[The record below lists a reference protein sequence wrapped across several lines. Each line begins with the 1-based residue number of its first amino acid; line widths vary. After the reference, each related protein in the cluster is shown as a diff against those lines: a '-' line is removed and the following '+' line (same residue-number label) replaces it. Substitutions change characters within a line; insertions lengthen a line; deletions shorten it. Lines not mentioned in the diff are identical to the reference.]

1 MTFIRRISFLCFLF
15 SVWSVAIEAHAD
27 RIVLYPPAGAA
38 TDDRR
43 QAVEAL
49 MSETLR
55 GLGHDVIAGSAI
67 QRGTTAAQPRTEAEM
82 VEVATANRAQ
92 WVLTSEV
99 QPLAGQY
106 RLNLVAGYTVVRRVE
121 SLDVNVVEADEAERM
136 RDVLRS
142 LIRASGLGDDA
153 LRLSEDQ
160 AANPSTNTPNPA
172 DEAAARAR
180 AQQEEEAR
188 AAREALAAREAAHAR
203 EEAAARATEFENRP
217 RYGADAEKPWIGQL
231 GLGMISLASHDE
243 ARAGGFLWDVQLRFG
258 HGFVSAPGLELR
270 GGLDVVGGASSG
282 FALNVGGVYLA
293 SFFAQPVYI
302 GGATEL
308 GLFVNTTG
316 ARNAGLLFR
325 ASAAVSW
332 RVGPNF
338 FLEGLLPEISYLS
351 VGGGVVGVGL
361 SVRGGIRF

>member
-1 MTFIRRISFLCFLF
+1 MTFIRRTSFLWIAL
-15 SVWSVAIEAHAD
+15 SVWSIAIEAHAD
-27 RIVLYPPAGAA
+27 RVVLFPPAGAA

-43 QAVEAL
+43 QAVDAL

-67 QRGTTAAQPRTEAEM
+67 QRGTATAQPRTEAEM

-106 RLNLVAGYTVVRRVE
+106 RLHLVAGYTAVRRVE
-121 SLDVNVVEADEAERM
+121 SIDVNVVEADETERM

-153 LRLSEDQ
+153 LRLSEDEP
-160 AANPSTNTPNPA
+160 ATPATNTSDPA

-180 AQQEEEAR
+180 EEAR
-188 AAREALAAREAAHAR
+188 VAREALAAREAAHAR

-270 GGLDVVGGASSG
+270 GGLDIVGGASSG
-282 FALNVGGVYLA
+282 FALNFGGVYLA

-361 SVRGGIRF
+361 SVRGGVRF